1 MLKGLNESSLRFC
14 PHAAATVSFFKNV
27 VSNGYRFS
35 LCAGGLCLW
44 LILWLVVV
52 KPGGVRACPRLC
64 VCYPTP
70 MTVSC
75 QSQNLTIVPA
85 GVPYNSQRVFLQ
97 NNRITEL
104 RTDSFGFE
112 TQVKEKIPVCLFQ
125 HSGFLLRILISSFS
139 SSCAQV
145 LWLYGNNITW
155 IESGA
160 FSNLRVLEELDLGD
174 NPLQRLEGGAF
185 RGLEKLQSLHMHRCK
200 LAALPHDL
208 FHKLYSLQFL
218 YLQVNPASPHQLQNM
233 LRADNTM
240 QELVRENSQWRE
252 WTAADFTCKI
262 HSPKAEKYKQ
272 YLKKILNTSLNKEA
286 KHERKRE

>member
-1 MLKGLNESSLRFC
+1 MKL
-14 PHAAATVSFFKNV
+14 
-27 VSNGYRFS
+27 
-35 LCAGGLCLW
+35 
-44 LILWLVVV
+44 
-52 KPGGVRACPRLC
+52 GGVGACPRLC

-85 GVPYNSQRVFLQ
+85 GVPYDSQRVFLQ

-104 RTDSFGFE
+104 RADSFGFE
-112 TQVKEKIPVCLFQ
+112 TQVKMANNFASVEFPTNTADILNNLFCALIPLFSA
-125 HSGFLLRILISSFS
+125 HSV
-139 SSCAQV
+139 QV

-155 IESGA
+155 IEAGA

-218 YLQVNPASPHQLQNM
+218 YLQVNPACTDTYM
-233 LRADNTM
+233 
-240 QELVRENSQWRE
+240 
-252 WTAADFTCKI
+252 
-262 HSPKAEKYKQ
+262 
-272 YLKKILNTSLNKEA
+272 
-286 KHERKRE
+286 

>member
-1 MLKGLNESSLRFC
+1 MTAASGCSSCFILSSTS
-14 PHAAATVSFFKNV
+14 P
-27 VSNGYRFS
+27 

-52 KPGGVRACPRLC
+52 KPGGVKACPRLC

-85 GVPYNSQRVFLQ
+85 GVPYDSQRVFLQ

-112 TQVKEKIPVCLFQ
+112 TQVETPACLFQ
-125 HSGFLLRILISSFS
+125 RSGFLPRILISCFS
-139 SSCAQV
+139 SSSVQV

-155 IESGA
+155 IEGGA

-200 LAALPHDL
+200 LATLPHDL

-218 YLQVNPASPHQLQNM
+218 YLQVNPASSHRPQKNTTQVTQQKQLQRQT
-233 LRADNTM
+233 LHTKYTAPRQKNTFK
-240 QELVRENSQWRE
+240 
-252 WTAADFTCKI
+252 T
-262 HSPKAEKYKQ
+262 
-272 YLKKILNTSLNKEA
+272 
-286 KHERKRE
+286 